1 MNGIVG
7 VGLSD
12 SGRVVLS
19 GGVQWNRGS
28 VLWVVARRGGGFR
41 GEES

>member
-19 GGVQWNRGS
+19 GGGLMEQREC
-28 VLWVVARRGGGFR
+28 VVGGGKKR
-41 GEES
+41 GRI